1 MRGDRCLHDVAQAL
15 QKSVHRPGDVVAR
28 YGGEEFAVILP
39 ETTLE
44 AAREVAEK
52 CRLSVQELG
61 IEHAANANF
70 GVVTISVGVACV
82 VPEDALHYGDLIE
95 MADQALY
102 ESKERGRNCVSL
114 YRTKSS
120 LL

>member
-1 MRGDRCLHDVAQAL
+1 
-15 QKSVHRPGDVVAR
+15 
-28 YGGEEFAVILP
+28 
-39 ETTLE
+39 
-44 AAREVAEK
+44 
-52 CRLSVQELG
+52 
-61 IEHAANANF
+61 
-70 GVVTISVGVACV
+70 V

-120 LL
+120 QH